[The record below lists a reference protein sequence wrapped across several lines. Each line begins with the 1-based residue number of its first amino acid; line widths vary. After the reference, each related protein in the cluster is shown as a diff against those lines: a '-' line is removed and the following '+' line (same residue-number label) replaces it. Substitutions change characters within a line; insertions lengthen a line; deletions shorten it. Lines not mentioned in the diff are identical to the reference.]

1 VVLAGHPRLKHELRR
16 PSREETGARTTVF
29 ELEGIKGH
37 QRRYI
42 TWLLE
47 QGVGAVAPREIL
59 TPEALELLAERL
71 MTPLQI
77 EHYLARVLEQA
88 YRVGEKPVTPALVQ
102 TTLAPDLHGLEP
114 TLTRYGY
121 NVNVLRSCSTSARPK
136 CARFSTGSCRQDKPR
151 SCITSSWRQGSR

>member
-1 VVLAGHPRLKHELRR
+1 MVLAGHPRLKHELRR

-42 TWLLE
+42 TWVLE
-47 QGVGAVAPREIL
+47 QGAGAVAPREIL

-71 MTPLQI
+71 MIPLQI

-88 YRVGEKPVTPALVQ
+88 YRVGEKPVPCSCPNHAGAGSAWPAVHLD
-102 TTLAPDLHGLEP
+102 A
-114 TLTRYGY
+114 
-121 NVNVLRSCSTSARPK
+121 LRL
-136 CARFSTGSCRQDKPR
+136 
-151 SCITSSWRQGSR
+151 